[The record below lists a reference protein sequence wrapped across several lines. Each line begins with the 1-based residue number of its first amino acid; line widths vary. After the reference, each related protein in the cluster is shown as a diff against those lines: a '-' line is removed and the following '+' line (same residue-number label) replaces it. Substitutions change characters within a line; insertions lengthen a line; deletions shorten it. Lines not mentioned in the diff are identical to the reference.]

1 MTNQE
6 ERLALSEQIY
16 EAQKKQVEADALLG
30 QKEIAL
36 KYAIEVRD
44 LASDGVKFNR
54 KNMQYM
60 KSRADVV
67 EINEYRG
74 ARQLLRNVT
83 NEYEAA
89 CAKVRQLRMEV
100 QYYNNISSAAVQAIE
115 VARSGLAQFGRL
127 IQWRP
132 RD

>member
-1 MTNQE
+1 VTNVE
-6 ERLALSEQIY
+6 ERLALSEQIC
-16 EAQKKQVEADALLG
+16 EAQKKQAEADAILG

-36 KYAIEVRD
+36 KYATEVRD

-60 KSRADVV
+60 KSRAEVV
-67 EINEYRG
+67 DINEYRG

-83 NEYEAA
+83 DEYDAA
-89 CAKVRQLRMEV
+89 CDKVRKLQREV
-100 QYYNNISSAAVQAIE
+100 QYYDNVVSAAVRAIE
-115 VARSGLAQFGRL
+115 LARDGLAQFGRL